1 MPYLYI
7 DGAYQY
13 IDGVYYS
20 SDHFLMILDADR
32 TGDRFF
38 HFHFSTIENDG
49 TMKLPFIRACL
60 FPAAG
65 VVVAAAAFF
74 SSSRAAAAVLFLCF
88 IGSKKEK
95 QKPPF
100 IMIHDQYNINTHY
113 FFNEFLRPLYK
124 DIKNIFIFFLH

>member
-49 TMKLPFIRACL
+49 TMKLPFIW
-60 FPAAG
+60 G
-65 VVVAAAAFF
+65 VFISGGGRCGSGCRFF
-74 SSSRAAAAVLFLCF
+74 
-88 IGSKKEK
+88 
-95 QKPPF
+95 
-100 IMIHDQYNINTHY
+100 
-113 FFNEFLRPLYK
+113 
-124 DIKNIFIFFLH
+124 